1 MKMKFIN
8 ICLFTA
14 GCLFVTGCNDD
25 NEIFF
30 EDLTGNKALEMVHP
44 NDRDQPYPREEHELF
59 VNPAPLIVPKI
70 LRGEDEFLEFE
81 LSQDNSFPEKGTYR
95 SGKLNW
101 DLYNVHEQL
110 ATGD

>member
-30 EDLTGNKALEMVHP
+30 EDLTGNKALEVVHP
-44 NDRDQPYPREEHELF
+44 NDRT
-59 VNPAPLIVPKI
+59 NLIRAKSMS
-70 LRGEDEFLEFE
+70 FL
-81 LSQDNSFPEKGTYR
+81 
-95 SGKLNW
+95 
-101 DLYNVHEQL
+101 
-110 ATGD
+110 

>member
-59 VNPAPLIVPKI
+59 VNPAPLIVPKV
-70 LRGEDEFLEFE
+70 LRGEDEFLEFAFTYA
-81 LSQDNSFPEKGTYR
+81 SSGNPEP
-95 SGKLNW
+95 SP
-101 DLYNVHEQL
+101 
-110 ATGD
+110 APF